1 MGEIAS
7 QVVRHTPKGLE
18 LVHQCR
24 GGGQEPKSDPEQHVR
39 PALSGSTK
47 GAYCHWIQQ
56 GFMLK
61 AERLFEMKCL
71 YMLAGES
78 DLAFRNLC
86 NLIRAHVLV
95 DCGYVMPLS

>member
-1 MGEIAS
+1 
-7 QVVRHTPKGLE
+7 
-18 LVHQCR
+18 
-24 GGGQEPKSDPEQHVR
+24 
-39 PALSGSTK
+39 
-47 GAYCHWIQQ
+47 
-56 GFMLK
+56 MLK

>member
-1 MGEIAS
+1 
-7 QVVRHTPKGLE
+7 
-18 LVHQCR
+18 
-24 GGGQEPKSDPEQHVR
+24 
-39 PALSGSTK
+39 
-47 GAYCHWIQQ
+47 
-56 GFMLK
+56 MLK

-95 DCGYVMPLS
+95 DCGYVMPLSSLGILDGFEGKRRLTRTHHPQLPPIPLSAGYRGRRN